1 MRALGKTMTSF
12 RTFALALIF
21 SAAPLHLATAQ
32 PTSVDFSTA
41 GRGEVFRDLPGVVTT
56 QEHEARDNVV
66 CVQKYVE
73 RPTNRWRELPR
84 LMYSCTQGSLTFE
97 SNRTP
102 PSTERELRGMD
113 W

>member
-1 MRALGKTMTSF
+1 MTSF
-12 RTFALALIF
+12 KTFALVLAF
-21 SAAPLHLATAQ
+21 AAAPLHLAMAQ
-32 PTSVDFSTA
+32 PTAVDFSKA

-56 QEHEARDNVV
+56 EEHEARDKVV

-97 SNRTP
+97 GNRLP
-102 PSTERELRGMD
+102 PSNERELRGLD